1 MDDALERL
9 PYLLNVAL
17 PLLLFMAWI
26 YLGLHILF
34 ARFVTNPASPVLW
47 FFGVLTGPLT
57 RPVRAVL
64 AAGTSERRV
73 RLIAF
78 AAYVGLWLAAR
89 IVLAQLV
96 GPPLR

>member
-1 MDDALERL
+1 MGDAIERL
-9 PYLLNVAL
+9 PYVLYVAL

-34 ARFVTNPASPVLW
+34 ARFVRDPQSPVLW
-47 FFGVLTGPLT
+47 FFGVVTGPLT

-64 AAGTSERRV
+64 AAETPEPRV

-78 AAYVGLWLAAR
+78 ASYVGLWLVTR
-89 IVLAQLV
+89 IVLAQLM
-96 GPPLR
+96 GPVPR